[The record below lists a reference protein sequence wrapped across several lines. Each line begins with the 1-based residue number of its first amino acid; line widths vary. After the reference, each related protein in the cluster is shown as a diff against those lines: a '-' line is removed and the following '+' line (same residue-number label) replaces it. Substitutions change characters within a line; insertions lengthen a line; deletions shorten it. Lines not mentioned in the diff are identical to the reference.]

1 MKKDQNILL
10 LIGAGVLVWWF
21 LRKKKTTNAAPS
33 ISPGTGIA
41 PRMQSAVIEA
51 QADARDMANNIISQT
66 EFLPDFTTDA
76 DRYKADK
83 NACK

>member
-10 LIGAGVLVWWF
+10 LIGAGVLVWWL
-21 LRKKKTTNAAPS
+21 LRKKKTAMPKQQT
-33 ISPGTGIA
+33 GTGIA
-41 PRMQSAVIEA
+41 PRMNSAVIEA
-51 QADARDMANNIISQT
+51 QADARDMANSIISQT
-66 EFLPDFTTDA
+66 TFVPDFTTDA

>member
-1 MKKDQNILL
+1 MKNKNILL

-21 LRKKKTTNAAPS
+21 LRKKKTEMPKQQRGA
-33 ISPGTGIA
+33 GIA
-41 PRMQSAVIEA
+41 PRMNSEVIEA
-51 QADARDMANNIISQT
+51 QADARDMANSIISQT
-66 EFLPDFTTDA
+66 TFVPDFTTDA